1 MKNDIVQ
8 VKFKIS
14 VPKIKWIAK
23 INNKY
28 PNLDFKI
35 LSKSLIAN
43 NIGNTLF
50 LIKGK
55 NIKSFLSDFKNLV
68 MPSEYQIFFESSD
81 SLLINVKS
89 IDPLILKALIKTQLL
104 LIYPLTIK
112 NGKILINA
120 IAERAKID
128 SFLTELEKKKI

>member
-128 SFLTELEKKKI
+128 S